1 MIKGLRTLSESAEV
15 AIFAH
20 VREEVGAVGDLI
32 DRLTH
37 DPESVVLEN
46 GHVIV
51 ALTSNERAL
60 VVADSRGIAALNATR
75 SYGHQFGFFP
85 ISVLTLAQLD
95 SGIARLMGITD

>member
-1 MIKGLRTLSESAEV
+1 MTNGLRCLSEGAEH
-15 AIFAH
+15 AIFAY
-20 VREEVGAVGDLI
+20 VRKEVGAVGDLI

-37 DPESVVLEN
+37 DSESIVLEN

-75 SYGHQFGFFP
+75 VYGHRFGFFP
-85 ISVLTLAQLD
+85 ISVLTLAPLD